1 MTRKISDLGR
11 VLRILGRFA
20 ALPVGH
26 LGLSRRGTRATVS
39 FKNLGQLANSWIHED
54 KFGWAPAVTRELDF
68 VLGALVNTL
77 KADGV
82 NGWDKF
88 RRSRRLSS
96 DAAGYFSIYFM
107 SPSLMRMTT
116 VAGSRHLS
124 ELHFKVRTINA
135 LEKNRIFTI
144 ERLIER
150 AREGIEHFSAA
161 GKTTVEDITAA
172 LGALTLSL
180 EKNGNIDWIRYAATR
195 GFEILPK
202 SPRSSWSGQL
212 FVRELPS
219 VLKMIMRLN
228 YKPRFSSALKQL
240 FLNGSTFDELSE
252 HFERSRQRFCTIGEN
267 FIKMLRRLVWLNDYR
282 GCRFRVSSEYLEP
295 LRHLAAKLELE
306 GLRRFS
312 SEEWREMFTDKY
324 PSFSLHRDAI
334 ERFRPA
340 SMNRSRRHLLA
351 LRWPEIL
358 QQAWHLKRDEILGQ
372 ERLLLEILGFRIDS
386 RVKKRASIQLL
397 RNERSMAL
405 RSSGTEVERILT
417 FVYPNGLALKA
428 LVAELRKK
436 FGQNALGQAECADL
450 IRTLPK
456 VESGP
461 KKIYRIKLQH
471 LKHKNDRC
479 ARVLEDEGR
488 VLHYR
493 EIFSRAAVSTKTAG
507 GLRVN
512 IMANDSRFVAVGR
525 SGYWGLAEWK
535 IETGRIADAAA
546 NVMSTR
552 EGALSET
559 EIFDLVRSRRP
570 CAKGSISSMLKADSR
585 FRRVSP
591 LTWKLANDSAFKH

>member
-1 MTRKISDLGR
+1 MTRKISDPRR
-11 VLRILGRFA
+11 VLRIFGRFA

-26 LGLSRRGTRATVS
+26 LALSRRSVRATAS
-39 FKNLGQLANSWIHED
+39 FKNIGQLATSWIQGD
-54 KFGWAPAVTRELDF
+54 KLGWTPAVSRELDF
-68 VLGALVNTL
+68 VLESLANTL
-77 KADGV
+77 KADGL

-88 RRSRRLSS
+88 RRSRRFSS

-107 SPSLMRMTT
+107 SPALMRMNTD
-116 VAGSRHLS
+116 AGSKHLS
-124 ELHFKVRTINA
+124 ELHLKIRTINA
-135 LEKNRIFTI
+135 LEKNRIYTV

-150 AREGIEHFSAA
+150 AREGIGHFSAA

-172 LGALTLSL
+172 LEALTLSL
-180 EKNGNIDWIRYAATR
+180 EKNGNIDWIRYAVAR

-202 SPRSSWSGQL
+202 SPQSSWSGQL
-212 FVRELPS
+212 FVRDLPS
-219 VLKMIMRLN
+219 VLKTIMELS
-228 YKPRFSSALKQL
+228 YKPRFSRALEQL

-282 GCRFRVSSEYLEP
+282 GCRFRVSFEYLEP
-295 LRHLAAKLELE
+295 LRHLASKLESE

-312 SEEWREMFTDKY
+312 SEEWRKMFTDKY
-324 PSFSLHRDAI
+324 PNFSLHHDAI

-340 SMNRSRRHLLA
+340 SMNRSRRYLLA
-351 LRWPEIL
+351 LRWPDIL
-358 QQAWHLKRDEILGQ
+358 QQAWDLKRDEVLGQ

-386 RVKKRASIQLL
+386 RVKNRASIQLL

-428 LVAELRKK
+428 IVAELRKK
-436 FGQNALGQAECADL
+436 FGQNAPGQTECADL
-450 IRTLPK
+450 MRTLPK
-456 VESGP
+456 VELGP

-479 ARVLEDEGR
+479 ARVLGDEGR
-488 VLHYR
+488 ILHYR

-512 IMANDSRFVAVGR
+512 IMANDSRFVPVSR

-535 IETGRIADAAA
+535 IETGSIADAAA
-546 NVMSTR
+546 KVMSTR
-552 EGALSET
+552 KGALSEMK
-559 EIFDLVRSRRP
+559 IFDLIRSRRP
-570 CAKGSISSMLKADSR
+570 CAKGSISSMLNADSR
-585 FRRVSP
+585 FRRVKP
-591 LTWKLANDSAFKH
+591 LTWELADDAVGKH